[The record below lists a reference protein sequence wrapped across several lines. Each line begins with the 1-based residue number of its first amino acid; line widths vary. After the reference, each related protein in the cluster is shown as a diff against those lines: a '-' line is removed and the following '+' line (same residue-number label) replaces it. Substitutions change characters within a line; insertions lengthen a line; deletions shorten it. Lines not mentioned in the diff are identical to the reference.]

1 MANSV
6 GYHESED
13 KLKPETQD
21 KHRALT
27 SLMEEL
33 EAADW
38 YDQRVDA
45 AIDVELKEIL
55 AHNRNEEI
63 EHFTMLLEW
72 FRRRDAKMSAELQ
85 RRLFTTGSITA
96 QEEADKGNGAAAHN
110 GAAATGG
117 QSDGSL
123 GIGSLKGGGQEL

>member
-13 KLKPETQD
+13 KLRPETQD

-27 SLMEEL
+27 SMMEEL

-45 AIDVELKEIL
+45 ADDPELKEL
-55 AHNRNEEI
+55 LTHNRNEEI

-72 FRRRDAKMSAELQ
+72 FRRRDGKMSAELKN
-85 RRLFTTGSITA
+85 RLFTTGSIVA
-96 QEEADKGNGAAAHN
+96 QELAEEAGKGEDGEANA
-110 GAAATGG
+110 
-117 QSDGSL
+117 SDSTTGSL
-123 GIGSLKGGGQEL
+123 GIGSLKGGQGL

>member
-13 KLKPETQD
+13 KLRPETQD

-27 SLMEEL
+27 SMMEEL

-45 AIDVELKEIL
+45 AGDAELKEIL

-63 EHFTMLLEW
+63 EHFSMLLEW
-72 FRRRDAKMSAELQ
+72 FRRRDPKMAAELKD
-85 RRLFTTGSITA
+85 RLFTSDSIVQHEQAETA
-96 QEEADKGNGAAAHN
+96 AGAEGGG
-110 GAAATGG
+110 GA
-117 QSDGSL
+117 GSL
-123 GIGSLKGGGQEL
+123 GIGSLRGGKSL

>member
-27 SLMEEL
+27 SMMEEL

-45 AIDVELKEIL
+45 ATDGELKAIL

-72 FRRRDAKMSAELQ
+72 FRRRDQKMSDELKN
-85 RRLFTTGSITA
+85 RLFTSGSIVA
-96 QEEADKGNGAAAHN
+96 QEATEKNGEGGAADA
-110 GAAATGG
+110 GG
-117 QSDGSL
+117 DESL
-123 GIGSLKGGGQEL
+123 GIGSLKSGGQEV

>member
-27 SLMEEL
+27 SMMEEL

-55 AHNRNEEI
+55 AHNRNEEV

-72 FRRRDAKMSAELQ
+72 FRRRDAKMSGELQ

-96 QEEADKGNGAAAHN
+96 QEAADEGNGAAAHN
-110 GAAATGG
+110 GTAATGG
-117 QSDGSL
+117 ADGSL